1 MTVRN
6 LYVYDKS
13 AQVTGAGYGLEGGIV
28 DSHIDKNN
36 LMSTC

>member
-13 AQVTGAGYGLEGGIV
+13 AQVTGAGYGLEGRVI
-28 DSHIDKNN
+28 DSHINKND
-36 LMSTC
+36 LMLAC